1 MPTLEFTFPKLLFSR
16 KKGDPSEDPSLAA
29 WYQYGGEGGYNQ
41 YWDEN
46 GYEYDYEAAA
56 TEGWYQDKDGEWM
69 QDPAYA
75 QVRRE
80 VKQLV
85 RGAQCVELELRW
97 RFCVHSSTC
106 PEIYL

>member
-1 MPTLEFTFPKLLFSR
+1 MTTLEFTFPKFSFCR

-29 WYQYGGEGGYNQ
+29 WYQYGGEGAYNE

-56 TEGWYQDKDGEWM
+56 TEGWYQDKDGEWR

-75 QVRRE
+75 QVRWK
-80 VKQLV
+80 VKQLE
-85 RGAQCVELELRW
+85 GGGGGPGGKQLW
-97 RFCVHSSTC
+97 
-106 PEIYL
+106 